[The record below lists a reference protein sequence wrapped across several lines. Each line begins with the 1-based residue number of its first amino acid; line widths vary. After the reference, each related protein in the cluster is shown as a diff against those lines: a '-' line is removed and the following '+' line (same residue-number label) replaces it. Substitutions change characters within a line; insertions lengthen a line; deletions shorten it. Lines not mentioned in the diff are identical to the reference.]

1 MKRFIWTTLA
11 AALLAFPA
19 FATPPGDY
27 NLPQLGRAGAG
38 AISQVK
44 LDEMGHH
51 FVVQLRRNDLIL
63 EDPLVSDYVRTIGHR
78 IASASN
84 RPDMDI
90 HYFALRVPQ
99 INSFATPGKNVFIFT
114 GLFLQTDNE
123 NELAGVIAH
132 ETAHVTQRHIARA
145 AADSEG
151 MGWKELAGILAG
163 LVLAA
168 ETGNPQVGMAAAMGT
183 QAALLQHRINFTRHE
198 EAEADRVGIGF
209 LARAGYDPR
218 GMAQMF
224 EKMEMLSRS
233 SAKPPQFLMT
243 HPLDVARITDARQ
256 RARDMKHVKHPS
268 SRRYLLM
275 RARARVL
282 VSENIG
288 NALAWFNGVD
298 TKGLRQVGK
307 NALAYGKA
315 LCLTRLHRVKKSL
328 ALLKPLLHQHSDVVA
343 FHLAVARAELENDRA
358 EKSLAALA
366 HAEEVFPDSLA
377 VKMAYANALL
387 AAHRSKDAVAVLKN
401 ADSNAPDVVRL
412 LAQASSEAGANGQSR
427 YYMARYYAMNG
438 RFGSAIKQMRLALNN
453 PDIND
458 YDRARYQSRLD
469 DLKHSRKRQK
479 RRGNARNQWH
489 FGIRRGP
496 ASAFGH
502 DLRHFPFFHREQ

>member
-27 NLPQLGRAGAG
+27 NLPQLGRAGSG

-51 FVVQLRRNDLIL
+51 FVVQLRRHHLIL
-63 EDPLVSDYVRTIGHR
+63 DDPLVSDYIRTVGHR

-84 RPDMDI
+84 RPGMNI

-114 GLFLQTDNE
+114 GLFLKTDNE

-256 RARDMKHVKHPS
+256 RARHMKHVKHLS

-282 VSENIG
+282 VTDNTSD
-288 NALAWFNGVD
+288 ALAWFKGVD
-298 TKGLRQVGK
+298 TRGKRRVEK
-307 NALAYGKA
+307 NAIAYGKA
-315 LCLTRLHRVKKSL
+315 LCLTRLNRVGKSL
-328 ALLKPLLHQHSDVVA
+328 RLLEPLLHKHPNVIA
-343 FHLAVARAELENDRA
+343 FHLAVAKAELENGQPG
-358 EKSLAALA
+358 KSLAGLA
-366 HAEEVFPDSLA
+366 HATEVFADSLA

-387 AAHRSKDAVAVLKN
+387 AAHRPQDAVAVLKK
-401 ADSNAPDVVRL
+401 AESSAPNVQRL
-412 LAQASSEAGANGQSR
+412 LAQASSDAGDAGQSR

-438 RFGSAIKQMRLALNN
+438 RFASAIKQMRLALNN
-453 PDIND
+453 PGIND

-469 DLKHSRKRQK
+469 HLKHSRKRQK
-479 RRGNARNQWH
+479 RHGDPRNQWH

-496 ASAFGH
+496 APAFPHGP
-502 DLRHFPFFHREQ
+502 RRPFFRRDQ